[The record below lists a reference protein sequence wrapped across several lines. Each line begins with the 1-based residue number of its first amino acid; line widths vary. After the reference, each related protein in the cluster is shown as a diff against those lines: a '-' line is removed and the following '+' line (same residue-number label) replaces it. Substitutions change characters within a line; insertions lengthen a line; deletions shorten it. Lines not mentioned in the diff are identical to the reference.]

1 MTGGVG
7 DGLRLGIGGLH
18 LWRSTSYNMGKY
30 LGMEY
35 GVHDG
40 VLVVIHI
47 FSPCS
52 FPGQRKKE
60 KKRTC
65 IYKRGGKKTNSQKL

>member
-18 LWRSTSYNMGKY
+18 LWRSTSYNMG
-30 LGMEY
+30 MEY
-35 GVHDG
+35 GGHDG

-60 KKRTC
+60 KEKKRKELAFK
-65 IYKRGGKKTNSQKL
+65 KRGGKKTDSQKL